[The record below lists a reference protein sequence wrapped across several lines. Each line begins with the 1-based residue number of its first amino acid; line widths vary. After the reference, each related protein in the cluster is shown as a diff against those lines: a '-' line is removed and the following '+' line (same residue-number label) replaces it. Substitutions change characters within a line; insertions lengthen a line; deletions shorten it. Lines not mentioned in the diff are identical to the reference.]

1 MRKTGKTTVE
11 KMQDFVRFYKEKHGV
26 ISADMRE
33 VAAEAEKMGWKMPIP
48 KSQLDL
54 LAAKFSD
61 SQREEIRTDEVTGHT
76 YRANLAITTWQGN
89 TQQVLW
95 TDIEVATRP
104 IAHKALGQYRDQMIG
119 EAVQLTTTAQHWNR
133 MNPNEEPITPELDFG
148 PDVQWELSAR
158 EMERKAA

>member
-1 MRKTGKTTVE
+1 MLKIGKTASE
-11 KMQDFVRFYKEKHGV
+11 KMQDFVRHYKEKHGV
-26 ISADMRE
+26 ISVDMRD
-33 VAAEAEKMGWKMPIP
+33 VAAEAEKMGWKMPVP
-48 KSQLDL
+48 KSPLEL

-76 YRANLAITTWQGN
+76 YRANLAITSRQGN

-104 IAHKALGQYRDQMIG
+104 IAHKALSQYRDQMIG

-133 MNPNEEPITPELDFG
+133 INPTEEPITPELDFG

-158 EMERKAA
+158 ELEKKAA